1 MNEHENITNPKPKP
15 NPKFWICRP
24 HEGPEEFEF
33 DLVSII
39 FSDKA
44 ERFIC
49 KSDIVPPDYI
59 PNVVYSIDETCGVCH
74 EVGSYKKEN
83 GEYFLVPSDL
93 S

>member
-1 MNEHENITNPKPKP
+1 MSKYENITK
-15 NPKFWICRP
+15 PKFWICRP

-39 FSDKA
+39 FSYKV

-59 PNVVYSIDETCGVCH
+59 PKVVYSIDKITGLYY

-83 GEYFLVPSDL
+83 GVYFLVP
-93 S
+93 

>member
-1 MNEHENITNPKPKP
+1 MNEHENITMPKPNPKP

-39 FSDKA
+39 FSDKV

-83 GEYFLVPSDL
+83 GEYMLVS
-93 S
+93 

>member
-1 MNEHENITNPKPKP
+1 MSKHKNITK
-15 NPKFWICRP
+15 PKFWICRP

-39 FSDKA
+39 FSDKV

-49 KSDIVPPDYI
+49 KSDIVPQDYI
-59 PNVVYSIDETCGVCH
+59 PNVVYMMNKTNGLYY

-83 GEYFLVPSDL
+83 GEYMLVP
-93 S
+93 

>member
-1 MNEHENITNPKPKP
+1 MSKHENIT

-33 DLVSII
+33 DLTSVI
-39 FSDKA
+39 FSDKV

-49 KSDIVPPDYI
+49 KSNIVPPDYI
-59 PNVVYSIDETCGVCH
+59 PSIVYMMNVTNKFYY

-83 GEYFLVPSDL
+83 GEYFFGAVARG
-93 S
+93 